1 MNMAGTVVPTSEDAE
16 VEIDKGSHRYEP
28 GREESGPIDVE
39 PDVVA
44 VVPQVCHVKVDPAVE
59 VDIAVAR
66 CRVDHCHVEWVSP
79 AGVPDQ
85 FGLKELGDVER
96 NRQKQNRHDVA
107 V

>member
-1 MNMAGTVVPTSEDAE
+1 MNMAGTSENAE

-28 GREESGPIDVE
+28 GCEESGPIDVE

-44 VVPQVCHVKVDPAVE
+44 VVPQVCHVKVDPAVD
-59 VDIAVAR
+59 VAVAR
-66 CRVDHCHVEWVSP
+66 CRVDHCRVKWVSP
-79 AGVPDQ
+79 AGVPNQ

-96 NRQKQNRHDVA
+96 NRQKQNRNDVA